1 MNTKSFDTLVEAL
14 QDLRKRDYTLD
25 FELQS
30 NQLDCSDGS
39 CHMPNEFTVV
49 EHYRFEG
56 MSSAGDNSILMA
68 IETSDGRKGTLVDA
82 YGTYA
87 DSLSPEML
95 ERLRIK
101 H

>member
-1 MNTKSFDTLVEAL
+1 MTPKDFDTLVEAL
-14 QDLRKRDYTLD
+14 QDLRSRGFTLD

-30 NQLDCSDGS
+30 NQLNCSDGS
-39 CHMPNEFTVV
+39 CHLPSEFNVV

-56 MSSAGDNSILMA
+56 MSSVDDSSILMA

-82 YGTYA
+82 YGTYS

-95 ERLRIK
+95 ERLK
-101 H
+101 MSY